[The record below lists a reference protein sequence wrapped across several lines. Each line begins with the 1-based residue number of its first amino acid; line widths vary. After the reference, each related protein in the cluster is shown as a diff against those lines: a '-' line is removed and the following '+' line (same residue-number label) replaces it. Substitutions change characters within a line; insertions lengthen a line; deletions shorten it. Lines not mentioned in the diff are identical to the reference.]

1 MKKKIVIMAHFREQ
15 PPPQIVR
22 KLSIISGLDS

>member
-1 MKKKIVIMAHFREQ
+1 MKQILGMAHFGEK
-15 PPPQIVR
+15 PPTQTVR